1 MTQYDTLHKLL
12 LTNAQVSKIHEAI
25 SNSST
30 ANIKFSKFDL
40 SKVMQSGRYL
50 PVLDL
55 LPIFGL
61 MLSSAKSAT
70 KLIENLI
77 PNSAEGRFIK
87 EIQNLLPHK
96 KLARRE

>member
-12 LTNAQVSKIHEAI
+12 LTNTQVLKIHEAI

-30 ANIKFSKFDL
+30 AHIKFSKTDL
-40 SKVMQSGRYL
+40 SKVIQSGGYL
-50 PVLDL
+50 PVLDS

-61 MLSSAKSAT
+61 MLSSAESAT

-77 PNSAEGRFIK
+77 PNSAKGRFIK

-96 KLARRE
+96 KLASRE